1 MRPTVNPVEDD
12 RSDEGSGVEEESEI
26 TEGLEDEDDFVKES
40 HNDYEAVANIQDVF
54 KQTHGFFEKKFCTA
68 ERNIKWKLNLA
79 DDASKRLKFLIDTD
93 LNDTWLGTPKSS
105 KNDSIG
111 TWSAKKLVFSAKN
124 KWVPDQFTNQQP
136 VRIPFKFNDSNDAEY
151 FEQKTLMSN
160 GKKIDLPTSIFSPN
174 SAVNTDSCI
183 HLFEYWGREGLL
195 DSEITHNILE
205 LNKDMVGSN
214 LNVLKSIDL
223 TDVDDAKEK
232 LDVLRANMQNI
243 FNFNALA
250 VQSNYRSKTFHI
262 LTNVKAKH
270 ELRSQILKRYEGDAS
285 LIEKLQGS
293 HFYTNTLFGPIAEE
307 LYNKPG
313 CSNRRAPLQAKRFQ
327 PIKRQVNQSGPK
339 VKKPR
344 VDNYFNYGRN
354 FNSGATNSFNDTKP
368 KTYDNYWYEPRY
380 SSQPLFPRDQKQRGS
395 GQRRGKRGSKR

>member
-1 MRPTVNPVEDD
+1 MRTTGSPVEDAK
-12 RSDEGSGVEEESEI
+12 SDEGSVVEEDSDNSD
-26 TEGLEDEDDFVKES
+26 GFSDDEEFVKES

-93 LNDTWLGTPKSS
+93 LDDTWLGTPKSS
-105 KNDSIG
+105 KNDSVG
-111 TWSAKKLVFSAKN
+111 TWPARKLIFNAKN
-124 KWVPDQFTNQQP
+124 KWVPEQFTKQHP

-151 FEQKTLMSN
+151 FEQKFLMSH
-160 GKKIDLPTSIFSPN
+160 GKRIELPTSIFSPN
-174 SAVNTDSCI
+174 SAVNTDGSI

-223 TDVDDAKEK
+223 NDVDDAKEK
-232 LDVLRANMQNI
+232 LDILKANMQNI
-243 FNFNALA
+243 FNFNGLA

-262 LTNVKAKH
+262 LTNVKAKY
-270 ELRSQILKRYEGDAS
+270 ELRSQILRKYEGEAG

-313 CSNRRAPLQAKRFQ
+313 CSNWKAPLQAKSFQ
-327 PIKRQVNQSGPK
+327 SFKRKGNQSGPK
-339 VKKPR
+339 VKKAR
-344 VDNYFNYGRN
+344 VDYHSNYGRN
-354 FNSGATNSFNDTKP
+354 FNSGATNSFNDYKP
-368 KTYDNYWYEPRY
+368 KNYDNTWYEPRY
-380 SSQPLFPRDQKQRGS
+380 SSQPLFPRDQRQRGS
-395 GQRRGKRGSKR
+395 GQKRGKRGSKR